1 MMFLSQQLNA
11 LSGPGSS
18 CLSAQGQG
26 SARAKELGL
35 ALDSARFPRSVTVLS
50 RVLDDSLKDTRRP
63 FTDIMVTPQTTP
75 PIVIFLKSCTYCKF
89 KNASWPRSAMAN
101 L

>member
-11 LSGPGSS
+11 LPGLESS

-35 ALDSARFPRSVTVLS
+35 APDSARFPRSVTVLS
-50 RVLDDSLKDTRRP
+50 RVIDDSLKDTCRP
-63 FTDIMVTPQTTP
+63 FTDVMVTPPNNTP
-75 PIVIFLKSCTYCKF
+75 NHSFS
-89 KNASWPRSAMAN
+89 
-101 L
+101 